1 MFLPQNDLTITHVY
15 SFTVFQIN
23 LANAIL
29 PNILPAYRKALVPD
43 NQFDQYIALTS
54 ERLHSFSNEDS
65 IQLSVIIP
73 VIADMLANVK
83 RIAKANEL
91 ESSTLERMANIVPP
105 LLDYCASCDQQF
117 KARSAAAS
125 CIFLVVLY
133 YQEDGMKS
141 LSTTIL
147 SEYLFPSTYST
158 LEKYKSTMTRS
169 YPVEEQSEAAKS
181 SPLDSVQNSL
191 ELLAAVVSF
200 LSSSTVFGESM
211 LY

>member
-1 MFLPQNDLTITHVY
+1 MYKRQ
-15 SFTVFQIN
+15 Q
-23 LANAIL
+23 
-29 PNILPAYRKALVPD
+29 
-43 NQFDQYIALTS
+43 
-54 ERLHSFSNEDS
+54 
-65 IQLSVIIP
+65 QL
-73 VIADMLANVK
+73 
-83 RIAKANEL
+83 
-91 ESSTLERMANIVPP
+91 
-105 LLDYCASCDQQF
+105 

-200 LSSSTVFGESM
+200 FSSSTVFGE
-211 LY
+211 